1 MRDSSPRSPVFLPG
15 EFLGQ
20 SSLVGYSPWDRRVW
34 HDWAIN
40 TFFGMHC
47 LTYYLPKVKLMHTSQ
62 VEYLYLHQL
71 LQILGWKM
79 IFHCYFNFHFLI
91 TNQIEYLF
99 MCFFLAVCFFFWN
112 CAVHESLLTFGEEE
126 STSLFLN
133 WYIRI
138 LQKIE
143 ILTSYCSVCYIFSSP
158 NIFYCCLYL

>member
-1 MRDSSPRSPVFLPG
+1 M
-15 EFLGQ
+15 
-20 SSLVGYSPWDRRVW
+20 GYSPWDRRVW

-47 LTYYLPKVKLMHTSQ
+47 LAYYLPKVKLMHTSQ

-79 IFHCYFNFHFLI
+79 ISHCYFNIHFLI

-112 CAVHESLLTFGEEE
+112 CAVHEPSLTFGEEE
-126 STSLFLN
+126 STSFFLN

-138 LQKIE
+138 LQEIE
-143 ILTSYCSVCYIFSSP
+143 ILTFTA
-158 NIFYCCLYL
+158 LYVTYFLPQIYFIAAFIYNYFLNQGRNKISFICDR